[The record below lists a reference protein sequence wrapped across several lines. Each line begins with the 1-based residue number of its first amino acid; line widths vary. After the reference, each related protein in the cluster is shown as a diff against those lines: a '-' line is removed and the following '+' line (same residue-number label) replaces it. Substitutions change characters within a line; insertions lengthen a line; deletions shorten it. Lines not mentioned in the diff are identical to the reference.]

1 MMMNLDCFTIT
12 EFGFSDLSLKCNTIY
27 RKCYE
32 YCYNSIHF
40 FYNTKYVNVNKL
52 QCCTMFSTCTSVHD
66 SIAILVLTDVIILYL
81 IIIII
86 LMDNYIHI
94 ELFSKVN
101 FFGPVYICSNTSV
114 HLYDYVH
121 TCMFILAWTL
131 SLNTY
136 VNVGNSLNIQID
148 R

>member
-1 MMMNLDCFTIT
+1 MNLATI
-12 EFGFSDLSLKCNTIY
+12 LYI
-27 RKCYE
+27 
-32 YCYNSIHF
+32 F
-40 FYNTKYVNVNKL
+40 FYNTMYANINKL
-52 QCCTMFSTCTSVHD
+52 QYYIMFLTRTCVHD

-86 LMDNYIHI
+86 LMYNYIYI

-101 FFGPVYICSNTSV
+101 FFGPVYICSNKSV

-121 TCMFILAWTL
+121 EWPQEFFQGRGANLWGGGGEAHIFF
-131 SLNTY
+131 
-136 VNVGNSLNIQID
+136 